1 MGQELTRIA
10 EVAPT
15 ETALTLPDGLGED
28 EWEEIGSALGRL
40 DRAKCWW
47 IGDWINYGEDAG
59 YVSREKYDRAERL
72 TGLARKTLQNYAA
85 TCRAWESSLRREDLS
100 FWKHTLPE
108 HARLV
113 EAASAVGCQSY
124 EVTTERQRQIAD
136 KAARRVYDGLSTM
149 QGYCSAL
156 EEVRPE
162 RAIAG
167 AHNGDIAA
175 WDDMATKAIAS
186 LTRFRRAI
194 RKGAIN
200 GNGR

>member
-1 MGQELTRIA
+1 MGQELARIA
-10 EVAPT
+10 DVSPT
-15 ETALTLPDGLGED
+15 ETALALPDGLRQD
-28 EWEEIGSALGRL
+28 EWEKIGSAIGRL
-40 DRAKCWW
+40 ERAKCWW

-59 YVSREKYDRAERL
+59 YVSREKYDRAVEI
-72 TGLARKTLQNYAA
+72 TGLARGTLWNYAA
-85 TCRAWESSLRREDLS
+85 VARAFPTSLRNEELS
-100 FWKHTLPE
+100 FNRHRLGLLGPDPE
-108 HARLV
+108 IKIEPFEIR
-113 EAASAVGCQSY
+113 SD
-124 EVTTERQRQIAD
+124 RDRMWAD

-156 EEVRPE
+156 EEVQPE

-167 AHNGDIAA
+167 AQNGDIAA

-200 GNGR
+200 GNR